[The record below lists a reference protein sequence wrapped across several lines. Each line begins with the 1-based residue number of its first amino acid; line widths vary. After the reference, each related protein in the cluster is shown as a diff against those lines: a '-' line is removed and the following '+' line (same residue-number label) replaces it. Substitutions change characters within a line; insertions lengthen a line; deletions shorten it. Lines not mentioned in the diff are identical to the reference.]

1 MTNMTNSLTL
11 GETAAFQI
19 IDAADR
25 DTNGELKFLVKE
37 EMFTLAGDSDIED
50 FIKSLDIEAVIHS
63 AVEEF
68 RTKFTELLTE
78 SIEDIKE

>member
-78 SIEDIKE
+78 SIEDIEE

>member
-37 EMFTLAGDSDIED
+37 EMYTLAGDSNIED

-78 SIEDIKE
+78 SIEDIEE

>member
-1 MTNMTNSLTL
+1 MTNMTNSLNL

-37 EMFTLAGDSDIED
+37 EMYTLAGDSNIED

-78 SIEDIKE
+78 SIEDIEE